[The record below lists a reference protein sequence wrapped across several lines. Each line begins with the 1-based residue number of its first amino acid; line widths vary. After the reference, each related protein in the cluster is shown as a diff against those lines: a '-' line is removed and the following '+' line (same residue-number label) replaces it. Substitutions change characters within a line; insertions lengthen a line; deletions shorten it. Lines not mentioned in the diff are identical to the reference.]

1 MAELTSLRLRRILR
15 QSLPLSDGHMSDA
28 VRTFPISGA
37 DARCDVSIECHND
50 EENQHAHA
58 DPLSSKVLFE
68 RVGCDFPSD

>member
-1 MAELTSLRLRRILR
+1 MAELTTATDTAPMASFVRWAYVTCR
-15 QSLPLSDGHMSDA
+15 
-28 VRTFPISGA
+28 RTFPISGA

-68 RVGCDFPSD
+68 GVGCDFPSD